1 MSIKY
6 ADVEFPRGDWV
17 GDGAGLREWTTEVS
31 AEMAEDA
38 MLLAMGAERA
48 ESELAR
54 RAAAQEAEANA
65 ADDRRG
71 DVSAS
76 DETALTG

>member
-1 MSIKY
+1 MSIRY

-17 GDGAGLREWTTEVS
+17 GDGTGLREWTAEVS

-54 RAAAQEAEANA
+54 RAAAQAEASV
-65 ADDRRG
+65 ADDRRATA
-71 DVSAS
+71 SAP
-76 DETALTG
+76 DETALAG